1 MIELGIG
8 RLRPAA
14 TEVRSGENSY
24 TDLVLAGL
32 LAQQGRGAA
41 AAEWATGAVQGAA
54 GLWARC
60 LSVATSD
67 LEAVSPDVLGGIGY
81 DLGVVGE
88 HVSVLHV
95 DGSGRVS
102 LLRAASWNIAG
113 TADPASWVYD
123 VSLSGPTGTHTR
135 VVPAAGVLHVRYLPD
150 CRTPWR
156 GVAPWKRAPTLS
168 KLAAEIEAA
177 LVREAR
183 LPTKQII
190 PIPQGAGAAG
200 KGIREDI
207 ENDGYSTAFPT
218 TTAGGFGAG
227 RTSAP
232 MTDWKV
238 TRLKSEPDDGLVQL
252 CKDIPGQIGVTYGIP
267 NVLTSGG
274 GSETQT
280 REAFRRFV
288 LTAVEPLA
296 LIIAGECTRVFERPV
311 EFDLTALAHADIAG
325 RARAFKALVEAGT
338 PAADAALFA
347 GVGVEG

>member
-1 MIELGIG
+1 MIELGIS
-8 RLRPAA
+8 RMRPA

-32 LAQQGRGAA
+32 LAQQGGGAGA

-67 LEAVSPDVLGGIGY
+67 LEAVTPEVLGAIGF
-81 DLGVVGE
+81 DLAVVGE
-88 HVSVLHV
+88 HVSVLQV

-102 LLRAASWNIAG
+102 LLRAASWNISG
-113 TADPASWVYD
+113 GADPATWQYD

-168 KLAAEIEAA
+168 KLAAEIESA
-177 LVREAR
+177 LVREVR
-183 LPTKQII
+183 LPTKMVI
-190 PIPQGAGAAG
+190 PMPQGAG
-200 KGIREDI
+200 IDTNTLRSDFQNNNFQI
-207 ENDGYSTAFPT
+207 AFPT
-218 TTAGGFGAG
+218 TTSAGFGGG
-227 RTSAP
+227 RGSAP

-238 TRLKSEPDDGLVQL
+238 TRLKGEPDEGLVGL
-252 CKDIPGQIGVTYGIP
+252 CKDIPGQVGVLYGIP

-311 EFDLTALAHADIAG
+311 AFDLAALAHADIAG
-325 RARAFKALVEAGT
+325 RARAFKSLVASGMS
-338 PAADAALFA
+338 PADAALFA
-347 GVGVEG
+347 GVEV